1 MPPQTAVNM
10 QQIVNAVRSMEGGLR
25 ELFAQLLRTRRRVY
39 ALDARERLRDAG
51 RSPSMPVEFR
61 SQFGED
67 IMIWDL
73 LDGQLDGF
81 FIEVGAFD
89 GHSCAVTYALE
100 AVGWKGLL
108 VEAIPERFEQCR
120 ARRKNSRVVHAALG
134 KRGSVGTTTFQVVED
149 QHGGMLSYHTT
160 TEQHLRMLNND
171 KQVRK
176 AVTVPLTTMDELL
189 KDHTGR
195 IDVAVIDV
203 EGGEVDLLDGFD
215 LARHRPRV
223 MLIEDNDPTSRL
235 IENAMMR
242 HPYTPVGWVE
252 VSRVYVHNEEKDVLA
267 RAENRH

>member
-39 ALDARERLRDAG
+39 ALDAKDRLREAG
-51 RSPSMPVEFR
+51 RTASMPVEFR

-67 IMIWDL
+67 VMIWDL

-89 GHSCAVTYALE
+89 GYSCAVTYVLE
-100 AVGWKGLL
+100 AVGWTGLL
-108 VEAIPERFEQCR
+108 VEAIPERFEQCKS
-120 ARRKNSRVVHAALG
+120 RRKNSRVVHSALG
-134 KRGSVGTTTFQVVED
+134 KRGSSGTTTFQIVED
-149 QHGGMLSYHTT
+149 QFGGMLSYHTT

-171 KQVRK
+171 KRVRNS
-176 AVTVPLTTMDELL
+176 VTVPLTTMDELL
-189 KDHTGR
+189 KDHKGR

-203 EGGEVDLLDGFD
+203 EGGELDLLDGFD
-215 LARHRPRV
+215 LSRHKPRV
-223 MLIEDNDPTSRL
+223 MLIEDNDPASRL

-242 HPYTPVGWVE
+242 YPYTQVGWVE
-252 VSRVYVHNEEKDVLA
+252 VSRVYVHNDEKDVIA
-267 RAENRH
+267 RAGERH

>member
-10 QQIVNAVRSMEGGLR
+10 QQIANAVRAMEGGMR

-51 RSPSMPVEFR
+51 RSPAMPVEFR

-100 AVGWKGLL
+100 SVGWKGLL
-108 VEAIPERFEQCR
+108 IEAIPERAEQCK

-134 KRGSVGTTTFQVVED
+134 KRGSSGTTTFHVVED
-149 QHGGMLSYHTT
+149 HHGGMLSYHTT
-160 TEQHLRMLNND
+160 TEQHLRMLNVD
-171 KQVRK
+171 KRPRK

-189 KDHTGR
+189 KEHTGR

-203 EGGEVDLLDGFD
+203 EGGEPDLLDGFD

-223 MLIEDNDPTSRL
+223 MLIEDNDPTNRL

-242 HPYTPVGWVE
+242 HSYTQVGWVE
-252 VSRVYVHNEEKDVLA
+252 VSRVYVHNDEREILA
-267 RAENRH
+267 RANAAK

>member
-1 MPPQTAVNM
+1 MPPQTSVNM
-10 QQIVNAVRSMEGGLR
+10 QQIVNAVRTMEGGLR

-39 ALDARERLRDAG
+39 ALDAKERLREAG
-51 RSPSMPVEFR
+51 RAAAMPVEFR

-67 IMIWDL
+67 ILIWDL
-73 LDGQLDGF
+73 LGGQIDGF

-89 GHSCAVTYALE
+89 GYSCAVTYALE

-134 KRGSVGTTTFQVVED
+134 KRGSTGTTTFQVVED

-160 TEQHLRMLNND
+160 TEQHLRVLNAD
-171 KQVRK
+171 KRVRR
-176 AVTVPLTTMDELL
+176 AVSVPLTTMDELL

-215 LARHRPRV
+215 VSRHRPRV
-223 MLIEDNDPTSRL
+223 MLIEDNDPASRV

-242 HPYTPVGWVE
+242 HPYTQVGWVE
-252 VSRVYVHNEEKDVLA
+252 VSRVYVHNDEKDVMA
-267 RAENRH
+267 RA

>member
-10 QQIVNAVRSMEGGLR
+10 QQIANAVRSMEGGLR

-39 ALDARERLRDAG
+39 ALDAKDRLRDAG
-51 RSPSMPVEFR
+51 RAAAMPVEFR

-89 GHSCAVTYALE
+89 GYSCAVTYVLE
-100 AVGWKGLL
+100 SVGWKGLL
-108 VEAIPERFEQCR
+108 VEAIPERFEQCKS
-120 ARRKNSRVVHAALG
+120 RRKNSRVVHAALG
-134 KRGSVGTTTFQVVED
+134 KRGSSGTTTFQIVED
-149 QHGGMLSYHTT
+149 QFGGMLSYHTT

-171 KQVRK
+171 KRARK
-176 AVTVPLTTMDELL
+176 SVTVPLTTMDELL
-189 KDHTGR
+189 KDHKGR

-203 EGGEVDLLDGFD
+203 EGGELDLLDGFD
-215 LARHRPRV
+215 LVKHRPRV
-223 MLIEDNDPTSRL
+223 MLIEDNDPSSRL

-242 HPYTPVGWVE
+242 HPYTQVGWVE
-252 VSRVYVHNEEKDVLA
+252 VSRVYVHNDEKDVLA
-267 RAENRH
+267 RAGERH

>member
-10 QQIVNAVRSMEGGLR
+10 QQIVNAVRSMEGGLHK
-25 ELFAQLLRTRRRVY
+25 LFAQLLRTHRRVY

-81 FIEVGAFD
+81 FIEVGAD
-89 GHSCAVTYALE
+89 GYSCTVTYALE

-120 ARRKNSRVVHAALG
+120 AQSEEQPGCPCRTGQA
-134 KRGSVGTTTFQVVED
+134 GSVGTTTFQVVED

-195 IDVAVIDV
+195 IDVAVD
-203 EGGEVDLLDGFD
+203 
-215 LARHRPRV
+215 
-223 MLIEDNDPTSRL
+223 
-235 IENAMMR
+235 
-242 HPYTPVGWVE
+242 
-252 VSRVYVHNEEKDVLA
+252 
-267 RAENRH
+267 